1 MISRIVITAIAV
13 IKLYYIIR
21 LYRMNLIEK
30 IIKLLKCCKSNN
42 VIDEVIEVAED
53 TNIILHK

>member
-1 MISRIVITAIAV
+1 
-13 IKLYYIIR
+13 
-21 LYRMNLIEK
+21 MNILER